1 MCSTNPANWVT
12 FDDEPLFQ
20 SPQKLVDS
28 QSSCKANG
36 LKLNLSSV
44 HESSSRSS
52 STGSTPLSSPV
63 VDFYLSPGPPSN
75 SPLTTPTRDY
85 PGSPCI
91 PKPGI
96 HILCPIPEWPP
107 TINLLPSPGTCSSVT
122 LQKPSSLSL
131 NTLPH
136 DQAFKNSV
144 SKSTDEG
151 SPNLLGSCEELE
163 LSSSPGRFLCFQSD
177 CAFSSPFWKEG
188 YSLSTSPATVSTQR
202 KEKVLNRSACHP
214 NDKETCHDQKSLNQ
228 GSFSYICER
237 LEHLQADSCD
247 AAGSPPVSSTDAW
260 HKFSPTVPH
269 SLFRS
274 RKVDG
279 WPFMLRIPE
288 KKNMMSSRQWGPVYL
303 SVQPGGVLQMYYEKG
318 LEKPFKEFQL
328 QPHCKLSEP
337 KLENYNVSG
346 KIHTVKIEC
355 VSYTEKRRYHP
366 KVEVIHEPE
375 VEQMLKLG
383 TTDYNDFTDFLVT
396 VEEELM
402 KLPAISRPKRNY
414 EEQEITLEIV
424 DNFWGKVTKAEGKLV
439 ESSIITH
446 IYCLC
451 FVNGSADCFLTLNDL
466 ELQKRDERY
475 FEKEEEKKWID
486 ILDCHFHNCVKAQAF
501 EQSRIIKFTP
511 LDACRLEL
519 MRFRTRYN
527 RQDLPFSVKAAVVVQ
542 GAYVELQAFINMSS
556 TASIPM
562 RLPSVKYCE
571 NVMIHFP
578 VPTQWV
584 KALWTMNLQRQ
595 KSLKAKMNRRACL
608 GALHEVESDPVIQVS
623 VGTAKYESA
632 YRAVVWK
639 IDRLPD
645 KNSSS
650 DHPHSLS
657 YKLELGSDQEI
668 PSDWYPFATVQFVVH
683 DTCASGTEVK
693 SLGIESDV
701 QPQKHVVQKA
711 FYNCQPKLYKSIIE
725 DVIESVRELFAE
737 EDVDEQVLK
746 DLKQLWETKV
756 MQSKA
761 TEGFFQHSHHSSLI
775 TLQLPN
781 SFQRVLQA
789 SAVIPAGRGFQH
801 FAAGDLVR
809 VTLALPSGIA
819 YPIHVPAGV
828 TLQTASGHMY
838 KVNVPV
844 MVTQTPQDADVP
856 HHPVQQ
862 IFQSLRQ
869 PLVLQANTASAVQT
883 NASTAAA
890 AVETLQP
897 QDTPAQQTM
906 VFQPKVMKKTHLE
919 NSASA
924 AVVQQASMSQQQ
936 LATKVVL
943 NPHVE
948 STEDC
953 LHGSLYPA
961 VFPPETNVGFSSAK
975 SLPSKSSSLLLD
987 VEGQLDI
994 EPPELMAQQVS
1005 DDIID
1010 LIMMGKSLD
1019 DAPVPKDADSVAFSD
1034 KQMESSL
1041 RLEKDICGDTEGII
1055 QLDGTGDLSPKEEIL
1070 HTDDREDNEFV
1081 GIIESEDLR
1090 VLEDEEDYD
1099 EECDSISNTESHS
1112 SGGGNEEPQIDVVE
1126 EDPLNSG
1133 DDVSEQDTPD
1143 LFDTDN
1149 VIVCQYDKIHRSKNK
1164 WKFYLKDGVMSF
1176 EGKDHVFS
1184 KAVGDAEW

>member
-20 SPQKLVDS
+20 SPQKSVDN

-52 STGSTPLSSPV
+52 STSSTPLSSPV
-63 VDFYLSPGPPSN
+63 VDLYLSPGPPSN

-96 HILCPIPEWPP
+96 HILYPIPEWPSNV
-107 TINLLPSPGTCSSVT
+107 NLLPSPGICSSLT
-122 LQKPSSLSL
+122 SQKPSSLSL
-131 NTLPH
+131 NPSPNDHPVKT
-136 DQAFKNSV
+136 SV
-144 SKSTDEG
+144 SKSTDKG
-151 SPNLLGSCEELE
+151 SPNPPGSCEELGE
-163 LSSSPGRFLCFQSD
+163 SSSVLGPFPYFQSD

-188 YSLSTSPATVSTQR
+188 CSLNASPASVTMHR
-202 KEKVLNRSACHP
+202 KDKALDRSVCHP
-214 NDKETCHDQKSLNQ
+214 KDKETCHDQKSLNQ

-247 AAGSPPVSSTDAW
+247 AAGSPPVSSAHAW
-260 HKFSPTVPH
+260 HKFSPAVPH

-274 RKVDG
+274 RKADG

-288 KKNMMSSRQWGPVYL
+288 KKNMMSSRQWGPIYL
-303 SVQPGGVLQMYYEKG
+303 SVLAGGVLQMYYEKG

-337 KLENYNVSG
+337 KLESYNVSG

-402 KLPAISRPKRNY
+402 KLPTISRQKRNY
-414 EEQEITLEIV
+414 EEQEMTLEIV

-439 ESSIITH
+439 ESAVITH

-486 ILDCHFHNCVKAQAF
+486 VLDYHFHNCVKAQEF

-511 LDACRLEL
+511 PDAYRLEL

-527 RQDLPFSVKAAVVVQ
+527 GQDLPFSVKAAVVVQ
-542 GAYVELQAFINMSS
+542 GAYIELQAFINMSS
-556 TASIPM
+556 TALIPA

-571 NVMIHFP
+571 NVMIRFP

-608 GALHEVESDPVIQVS
+608 GSLHEVESDPVIQVS

-693 SLGIESDV
+693 SLGIESDL

-711 FYNCQPKLYKSIIE
+711 FYNCQVEIE
-725 DVIESVRELFAE
+725 
-737 EDVDEQVLK
+737 
-746 DLKQLWETKV
+746 
-756 MQSKA
+756 
-761 TEGFFQHSHHSSLI
+761 
-775 TLQLPN
+775 
-781 SFQRVLQA
+781 
-789 SAVIPAGRGFQH
+789 
-801 FAAGDLVR
+801 
-809 VTLALPSGIA
+809 
-819 YPIHVPAGV
+819 
-828 TLQTASGHMY
+828 
-838 KVNVPV
+838 
-844 MVTQTPQDADVP
+844 
-856 HHPVQQ
+856 
-862 IFQSLRQ
+862 
-869 PLVLQANTASAVQT
+869 
-883 NASTAAA
+883 
-890 AVETLQP
+890 
-897 QDTPAQQTM
+897 
-906 VFQPKVMKKTHLE
+906 KKW
-919 NSASA
+919 
-924 AVVQQASMSQQQ
+924 
-936 LATKVVL
+936 
-943 NPHVE
+943 
-948 STEDC
+948 
-953 LHGSLYPA
+953 
-961 VFPPETNVGFSSAK
+961 
-975 SLPSKSSSLLLD
+975 
-987 VEGQLDI
+987 I
-994 EPPELMAQQVS
+994 
-1005 DDIID
+1005 
-1010 LIMMGKSLD
+1010 
-1019 DAPVPKDADSVAFSD
+1019 
-1034 KQMESSL
+1034 
-1041 RLEKDICGDTEGII
+1041 R
-1055 QLDGTGDLSPKEEIL
+1055 LDG
-1070 HTDDREDNEFV
+1070 
-1081 GIIESEDLR
+1081 
-1090 VLEDEEDYD
+1090 
-1099 EECDSISNTESHS
+1099 
-1112 SGGGNEEPQIDVVE
+1112 
-1126 EDPLNSG
+1126 EDP
-1133 DDVSEQDTPD
+1133 
-1143 LFDTDN
+1143 
-1149 VIVCQYDKIHRSKNK
+1149 DKAGNC
-1164 WKFYLKDGVMSF
+1164 LMQ
-1176 EGKDHVFS
+1176 
-1184 KAVGDAEW
+1184 